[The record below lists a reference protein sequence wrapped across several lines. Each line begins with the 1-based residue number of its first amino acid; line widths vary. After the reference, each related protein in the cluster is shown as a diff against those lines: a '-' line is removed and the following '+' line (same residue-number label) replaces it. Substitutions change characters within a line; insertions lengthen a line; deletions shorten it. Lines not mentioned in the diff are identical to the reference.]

1 MQRSSANPGQRVN
14 PGQGA
19 VARRG
24 AFTIIELMIVVV
36 IIGILVGLT
45 APALMRAFGTARDA
59 QVRTEISQLEQAITA
74 FKTTYGVEP
83 PSRIVLFE
91 AHADGA
97 DAGGND
103 WDDVTS
109 YGISGEVA
117 RSRAIIRRIWPQFDF
132 TTQHH
137 ATNFNRDLNGNNN
150 ATDVIVLNA
159 AECLVFFLG
168 GGRDAAGG
176 LIGFS
181 KNPTRPFSTGGG
193 REGPFFEFKLER
205 IVPNTPPF
213 TTLPVY
219 LDAYPGQIRPY
230 LYFSS
235 YDGRGYQP
243 LGADGRPG
251 RAGVD
256 DDGNGSTD
264 FLDSPTNTI
273 FDPLEVGFAG
283 SDDESP
289 PGGPSSVYLAA
300 VSGTAS
306 TPHKQTSFQIISPGN
321 DQKYGT
327 GGLFEATKQKVSL
340 ATRRPA
346 TPATGLD
353 SDFIGG
359 SAEHDNITNIH
370 GGRLFSR

>member
-1 MQRSSANPGQRVN
+1 VSH
-14 PGQGA
+14 GQGA

-45 APALMRAFGTARDA
+45 APALMRAFGTARDS
-59 QVRTEISQLEQAITA
+59 QVRVEISQLENAINA
-74 FKTTYGVEP
+74 FKTTYGTEP
-83 PSRIVLFE
+83 PSRIVLCE
-91 AHADGA
+91 AAA
-97 DAGGND
+97 D
-103 WDDVTS
+103 WDPATTTYRLTGDTS
-109 YGISGEVA
+109 PFAKSKAQISQ
-117 RSRAIIRRIWPQFDF
+117 SRAVIRRIWPQFDF
-132 TTQHH
+132 G
-137 ATNFNRDLNGNNN
+137 AARDLNSDGDS
-150 ATDVIVLNA
+150 TDAPVVLNA
-159 AECLVFFLG
+159 SQCLVFFLG

-176 LIGFS
+176 LIGFA
-181 KNPTRPFSTGGG
+181 KNPTNPFATGGG
-193 REGPFFEFKLER
+193 REGPFFEFRLER
-205 IVPNTPPF
+205 VVSASAGLYPG
-213 TTLPVY
+213 Y
-219 LDAYPGQIRPY
+219 LDLYPGQIRPY

-300 VSGTAS
+300 VSGTSS

-340 ATRRPA
+340 ATRRPTSGA
-346 TPATGLD
+346 GLD
-353 SDFIGG
+353 SDIFSGA
-359 SAEHDNITNIH
+359 AEHDNITNIH
-370 GGRLFSR
+370 GGRLFSK